1 MGDLYCDEFILEYSL
16 VSLLKYLTGDLYCE
30 GVFIGISA

>member
-1 MGDLYCDEFILEYSL
+1 MGDLYCEGVFIGYL
-16 VSLLKYLTGDLYCE
+16 LLKYLTGDLYCE